1 MLKFPTFKNFIFLAT
16 LSGAWDLKFLHQGL
30 NPCPLQ
36 WKCRVLIIGLS
47 GKSLSY
53 SVYFPDSVFLK
64 DACSVLFKVIL
75 VLKFLGLGF
84 EEQACEILADIA
96 CVL

>member
-1 MLKFPTFKNFIFLAT
+1 MLKFPTFKNFIFLAM
-16 LSGAWDLKFLHQGL
+16 LSGVWDLKFLHQGL

-36 WKCRVLIIGLS
+36 WKC
-47 GKSLSY
+47 SLNHWTVREVPHLLF
-53 SVYFPDSVFLK
+53 VYFPDSVFLK
-64 DACSVLFKVIL
+64 DACSVLLKVIL

>member
-1 MLKFPTFKNFIFLAT
+1 MPPRVEVQ
-16 LSGAWDLKFLHQGL
+16 SL
-30 NPCPLQ
+30 NHWTVREVPL
-36 WKCRVLIIGLS
+36 LL
-47 GKSLSY
+47 LT
-53 SVYFPDSVFLK
+53 VFLSK
-64 DACSVLFKVIL
+64 MLVLYFLKKVIL

>member
-1 MLKFPTFKNFIFLAT
+1 MPARVEVQ
-16 LSGAWDLKFLHQGL
+16 SL
-30 NPCPLQ
+30 NHWTVREVPL
-36 WKCRVLIIGLS
+36 LL
-47 GKSLSY
+47 LT
-53 SVYFPDSVFLK
+53 VFLSK
-64 DACSVLFKVIL
+64 MLVLYFLKKVIL